1 VQKLEKPKKSK
12 PFRIAV
18 YDFETA
24 QENEIKPG
32 SLEHKVAYVS
42 LRWTCTSCLDE
53 GENPFCEICNPASQ
67 KFPLS
72 RSKSWSWYNSNDP
85 LYDFVYFV
93 LKEFEKKHET
103 ILFAHNGGRFDAHF
117 VLQILY
123 QMKLEPKLVMTGL
136 KIYNISIKLNRSAGL
151 CHFRDSY
158 LILQTPLD
166 SLKKTFDLKVE
177 EKMHFPYLFCKR
189 ENMHLELKHLPP
201 IDDYIPSTMKPE
213 KHAKFQVFFCF
224 SSIIHYFLLR
234 NGMRR
239 TKAHPSH
246 CVIRLPII
254 VKTTH

>member
-1 VQKLEKPKKSK
+1 VQKLEKSKNSK

-24 QENEIKPG
+24 QENEVKPG

-42 LRWTCTSCLDE
+42 LRWTCTNCQDAGANSS
-53 GENPFCEICNPASQ
+53 CEICTPVSQ
-67 KFPLS
+67 QSPLI
-72 RSKSWSWYNSNDP
+72 RLKSWSWYNSNDA
-85 LYDFVYFV
+85 LYDFVNFV
-93 LKEFEKKHET
+93 LKAFDRKHET

-136 KIYNISIKLNRSAGL
+136 KIYDISVKSKRAGGL

-177 EKMHFPYLFCKR
+177 EKMHFPYLFCRR
-189 ENMHLELKHLPP
+189 ENMQVELNHLPL
-201 IDDYIPSTMKPE
+201 IDDYIPATMKPE
-213 KHAKFQVFFCF
+213 KHAKFQVFFGF
-224 SSIIHYFLLR
+224 SK
-234 NGMRR
+234 N
-239 TKAHPSH
+239 
-246 CVIRLPII
+246 
-254 VKTTH
+254 